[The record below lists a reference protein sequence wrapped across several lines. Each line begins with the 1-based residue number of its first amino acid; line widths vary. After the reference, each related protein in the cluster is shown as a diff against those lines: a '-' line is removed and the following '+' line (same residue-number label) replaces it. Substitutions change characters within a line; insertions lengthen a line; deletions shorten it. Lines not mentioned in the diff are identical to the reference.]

1 MPDEVFNPIDTV
13 RRFLEKNDCA
23 SQIME
28 TEATIFTVTEDVYKR
43 QAIASWGSIT
53 PNTSRACRCLLYTSG
68 GEDDYIMR
76 KVR

>member
-28 TEATIFTVTEDVYKR
+28 TEATIFTVTDASLAVARRKR
-43 QAIASWGSIT
+43 
-53 PNTSRACRCLLYTSG
+53 RY
-68 GEDDYIMR
+68 
-76 KVR
+76 